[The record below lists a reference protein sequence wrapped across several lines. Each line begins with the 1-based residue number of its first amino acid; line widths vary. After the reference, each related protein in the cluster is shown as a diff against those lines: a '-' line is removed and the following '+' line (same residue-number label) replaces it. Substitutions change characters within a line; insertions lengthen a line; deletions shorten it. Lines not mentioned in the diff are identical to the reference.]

1 MIAHEEFR
9 EAYKENV
16 ELQVAIL
23 SGPIQD
29 EMSFSYTIEC
39 NGIDEPVSIS
49 LDENNEFTA
58 KIQTTFSLV
67 AVDQGL
73 RGRLLLA
80 GGQVCTPSID
90 APFHKL
96 IMPDVET
103 INFEVKSGEMQ
114 FTVGVTL
121 VIPKMS
127 YPMYS
132 LTVECLSLPM
142 VGGGLLDVSDPFL
155 RIHKK
160 SQAFGTSVQVFE
172 SEVIQDN
179 SNPLFK
185 PIKISN
191 QRLCSGSLLLTKVT
205 KTGSWC

>member
-16 ELQVAIL
+16 ELHVAIL

-39 NGIDEPVSIS
+39 NGIDEDVTVP
-49 LDENNEFTA
+49 LDENNDFTA
-58 KIQTTFSLV
+58 KIHTTFSLV

-73 RGRLLLA
+73 RGRLVLA
-80 GGQVCTPSID
+80 GGQTCVPAID

-96 IMPDVET
+96 VLPDTET
-103 INFEVKSGEMQ
+103 INFEVRSGEML

-155 RIHKK
+155 RINKK

-179 SNPLFK
+179 SNPVFK

-191 QRLCSGSLLLTKVT
+191 QRLCSGMLRFT
-205 KTGSWC
+205 